1 MIQWIKNL
9 FKKKPKYESTHTL
22 FTELP
27 LHIQQMSRLYPD
39 PSIGTIIGNKADGEI
54 RLFSIENNKL
64 RVGQALFLKNDKEVW
79 VHLGCNYFKNTLK
92 L

>member
-9 FKKKPKYESTHTL
+9 FTRKPKYESIHTL

-27 LHIQQMSRLYPD
+27 YHVQQISRLYPIID
-39 PSIGTIIGNKADGEI
+39 TLIGNKADGEI
-54 RLFSIENNKL
+54 RLFSIEDNKL
-64 RVGQALFLKNDKEVW
+64 RVGQALLLRKDKEVW
-79 VHLGCNYFKNTLK
+79 IHLGYNYFKNTVK

>member
-9 FKKKPKYESTHTL
+9 FAKKPAYESTHTL

-27 LHIQQMSRLYPD
+27 YHVQQVSRLYP
-39 PSIGTIIGNKADGEI
+39 TIDTLIGNKADGEI

-64 RVGQALFLKNDKEVW
+64 RVGQALLLRKDKEVW
-79 VHLGCNYFKNTLK
+79 IHLGYNYFKNTVK